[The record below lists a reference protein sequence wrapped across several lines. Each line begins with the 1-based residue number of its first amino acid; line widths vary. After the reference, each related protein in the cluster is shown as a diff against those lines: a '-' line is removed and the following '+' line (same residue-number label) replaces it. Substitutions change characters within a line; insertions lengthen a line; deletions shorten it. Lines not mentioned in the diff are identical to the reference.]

1 LGSECNDVF
10 IKKGKKIT
18 TRTNNAGGIL
28 GGISNGANIVLR
40 MVVKPTSSI
49 NREQD
54 TVTRQGKAA
63 KIRVE
68 GRHDPC
74 ICPRAVPI
82 AEAMAAL
89 TLADHYLRQKVSRL
103 DP

>member
-1 LGSECNDVF
+1 
-10 IKKGKKIT
+10 
-18 TRTNNAGGIL
+18 
-28 GGISNGANIVLR
+28 
-40 MVVKPTSSI
+40 VVKPTSSI
-49 NREQD
+49 NREQE
-54 TVTRQGKAA
+54 TVTTKGKPAT
-63 KIRVE
+63 IRVE

-89 TLADHYLRQKVSRL
+89 TLADHYLRQRVARL